1 MEIVKQEIE
10 RLDRVHE
17 AIGRYAADRL
27 QTIGRHEAYTKEL
40 EQQRLASVDWREKN
54 DIAEKLIE
62 HGHHS
67 PRKYLHEFTQQAS
80 PYFGI
85 LGIHDTDRRIGKKE
99 YLIGNQ
105 TLMDGQ
111 RVIVID
117 WRKAEITGPFYE
129 GYEIGEEYELTI
141 RGVEREGVITRR
153 DKVTITR
160 KALHR
165 IETPSETYELRGD
178 TWHKNGSA
186 GESTADTKERTEDH
200 RMVDSIAALISPEQ
214 FRAITKLKD
223 GVVVINGAAG
233 AGKTTVALHR
243 LSYLMFDAPERY
255 RPERCIVLMF
265 NRVLRDYVKQ
275 SSDTLLGPV
284 RVDTYSAWSLT
295 ALAAL
300 GVHSLKTVFD
310 DSFGAQKKSSRVPAL
325 LAKYVKETTKI
336 EPVTDLWRFL
346 MQDYV
351 VAALCTDSGAE
362 FQRTAQRKFEAKE
375 RTVSFSDVS
384 ILLRLAQLRR
394 PAGTVVVGALNA
406 YDHIVVDEAQDL
418 SSLEL
423 RTIVAATSAARSI
436 TICADEKQQILSF
449 LDSQGFS
456 SVMAQLHS
464 QGLEKENLTV
474 SYRCPK
480 EIVDLA
486 AQVSGRSADTTKA
499 HSGALDFHA
508 TRNAAES
515 MAKIREVVEAMVQAA
530 PGSLTGVIC
539 KKKADVKAL
548 HAALSGVPGLHAEGE
563 VSFSPGV
570 QVIHA
575 HAIKGVEFT
584 NVILYNPSSFD
595 YRQTDPDR
603 NLLYVAITRAC
614 KALHIVHH
622 QPLAHGLRDG
632 AAACL
637 AGRA

>member
-10 RLDRVHE
+10 RLDRIHE
-17 AIGRYAADRL
+17 AIGRYAVDRL
-27 QTIGRHEAYTKEL
+27 QTIARHEAHTKEL
-40 EQQRLASVDWREKN
+40 EQERLACVDWREKN
-54 DIAEKLIE
+54 DLTEKLIE

-67 PRKYLHEFTQQAS
+67 PRKYLHEYTQKAS

-85 LGIHDTDRRIGKKE
+85 LGIHDNDRRIGKKE

-111 RVIVID
+111 RVVIID
-117 WRKAEITGPFYE
+117 WRKAEITAPFYE
-129 GYEIGEEYELTI
+129 GYDIGEEYELTV

-153 DKVTITR
+153 DKLTIVR
-160 KALHR
+160 MVLDR
-165 IETPSETYELRGD
+165 IETPTEVHELRGGE
-178 TWHKNGSA
+178 WHKNGSA
-186 GESTADTKERTEDH
+186 GQSSADTKERSEDH

-214 FRAITKLKD
+214 FRAITRQRE

-243 LSYLMFDAPERY
+243 LSFLMFDAPEKY

-300 GVHSLKTVFD
+300 GVHSLRTVFD
-310 DSFGAQKKSSRVPAL
+310 DPFAAQKKSTRMPAL
-325 LAKYVKETTKI
+325 LARYVKETARI

-351 VAALCTDSGAE
+351 VTSLFTDAGAE
-362 FQRTAQRKFEAKE
+362 FLRTAKRKFEE
-375 RTVSFSDVS
+375 RERVVSFSDVS
-384 ILLRLAQLRR
+384 ILLRLVQLRR
-394 PAGTVVVGALNA
+394 PAGTVVAGALNA
-406 YDHIVVDEAQDL
+406 YDHIVIDEAQDL

-423 RTIVAATSAARSI
+423 RTIVAATSPSRSL

-474 SYRCPK
+474 SYRCPR
-480 EIVDLA
+480 EIVELA
-486 AQVSGRSADTTKA
+486 SRVSGRQVDTSKA
-499 HSGALDFHA
+499 HAGVLEFHHA
-508 TRNAAES
+508 RSAAES
-515 MAKIREVVEAMVQAA
+515 MAKVRLVVEELVKSA
-530 PGSLTGVIC
+530 PGSLSGVIC

-548 HAALSGVPGLHAEGE
+548 HAALAGVPGLHAEGE
-563 VSFSPGV
+563 ISFSPGV

-595 YRQTDPDR
+595 YRQTDADR
-603 NLLYVAITRAC
+603 NLLYVAITRASRT
-614 KALHIVHH
+614 LHIVHH
-622 QPLAHGLRDG
+622 QPLAKGL
-632 AAACL
+632 L
-637 AGRA
+637 AEG

>member
-1 MEIVKQEIE
+1 MEIVQQEIE

-54 DIAEKLIE
+54 DLAEKLIE

-85 LGIHDTDRRIGKKE
+85 LGIHDNDRRIGKKE

-111 RVIVID
+111 RVAIVD

-129 GYEIGEEYELTI
+129 GYDIGEEYELTI

-153 DKVTITR
+153 DKVAISR
-160 KALHR
+160 KALTR
-165 IETPSETYELRGD
+165 IETPSEVYELRGGE
-178 TWHKNGSA
+178 WHKNGSA
-186 GESTADTKERTEDH
+186 CESTADTKERAEDH

-214 FRAITKLKD
+214 FRAITKQRE

-243 LSYLMFDAPERY
+243 LSFLIFDAPEKY

-300 GVHSLKTVFD
+300 GVHSLKTSFD
-310 DSFGAQKKSSRVPAL
+310 DPFGAQKKSSLMPAL
-325 LAKYVKETTKI
+325 LAKYVKETSKI

-346 MQDYV
+346 MQEYV
-351 VAALCTDSGAE
+351 VATLFQNSGEAFRREAE
-362 FQRTAQRKFEAKE
+362 RKFEAKE
-375 RTVSFSDVS
+375 RVLSFSDIS
-384 ILLRLAQLRR
+384 ILLRLSQLRR
-394 PAGTVVVGALNA
+394 PAGIVVLGALNA

-423 RTIVAATSAARSI
+423 RTIVAATSPARSL

-486 AQVSGRSADTTKA
+486 AQVSGRKVDASRA
-499 HSGALDFHA
+499 HAGVVEFHA
-508 TRNAAES
+508 MKTSKES
-515 MAKIREVVEAMVQAA
+515 MAKMRQLVEALVQSA

-548 HAALSGVPGLHAEGE
+548 HAALAGVRGLHPEGE
-563 VSFSPGV
+563 ISFSPGV

-575 HAIKGVEFT
+575 HAIKGVEFSH
-584 NVILYNPSSFD
+584 VILYNPSSYD

-614 KALHIVHH
+614 KSLHIVHH
-622 QPLAHGLRDG
+622 QPLAKGL
-632 AAACL
+632 A
-637 AGRA
+637 

>member
-1 MEIVKQEIE
+1 MEIVQQEIE

-17 AIGRYAADRL
+17 AIERYAVDRL

-40 EQQRLASVDWREKN
+40 EQQRLNSVDWREKN

-67 PRKYLHEFTQQAS
+67 PRKYLHEFAQQAS

-85 LGIHDTDRRIGKKE
+85 LGIHDNDRRIGKKE

-111 RVIVID
+111 RVVIID

-129 GYEIGEEYELTI
+129 GYDIGEEYELTI
-141 RGVEREGVITRR
+141 RGIEREGVITRR
-153 DKVTITR
+153 DKVTIGR
-160 KALHR
+160 KMLTR
-165 IETPSETYELRGD
+165 IETPSETYELRGGE
-178 TWHKNGSA
+178 WHKNGGA
-186 GESTADTKERTEDH
+186 VESTADTKERTEDH

-214 FRAITKLKD
+214 FRAITKLRD

-243 LSYLMFDAPERY
+243 LSFLMYDAPEKY

-310 DSFGAQKKSSRVPAL
+310 DPFGAQKKSSRVPAL

-362 FQRTAQRKFEAKE
+362 FQQVAQRKFAAKE
-375 RTVSFSDVS
+375 RTVSFSDAS

-394 PAGTVVVGALNA
+394 PAGAVVLGALNA

-423 RTIVAATSAARSI
+423 RTIVAATSVARSL

-456 SVMAQLHS
+456 SVIAQLQS

-486 AQVSGRSADTTKA
+486 ARVSGRSADTTKA
-499 HSGALDFHA
+499 HSGALGFHP
-508 TRNAAES
+508 TKNPVES
-515 MAKIREVVEAMVQAA
+515 MAKIRELVEALVQAA
-530 PGSLTGVIC
+530 PTSLTGVIC

-548 HAALSGVPGLHAEGE
+548 HAALAGVPGLHAEGE
-563 VSFSPGV
+563 VSFLPGV

-575 HAIKGVEFT
+575 HAIKGVEFS
-584 NVILYNPSSFD
+584 NVILYNPSSYD

-614 KALHIVHH
+614 KTLHIVHH
-622 QPLAHGLRDG
+622 QPLAQGLRDT
-632 AAACL
+632 ASN
-637 AGRA
+637 R